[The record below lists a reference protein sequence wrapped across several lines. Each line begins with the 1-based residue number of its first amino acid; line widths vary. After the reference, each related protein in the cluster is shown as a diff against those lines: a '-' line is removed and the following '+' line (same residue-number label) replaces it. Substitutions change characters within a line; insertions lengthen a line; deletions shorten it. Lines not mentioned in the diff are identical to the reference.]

1 MAQKKWQKAPE
12 YLDDI
17 AKEEWKRLIKILLDE
32 KHDFTEKDTK
42 ALEGYCVSY
51 SKFRRANAVIA
62 EKGFTLISA
71 NKNGN
76 EYEQQRPEVTIAKNS
91 EDEMRMWI
99 KELGLSPA
107 SRARMNKNKNVV
119 NSSNSDTEMEDMIS

>member
-1 MAQKKWQKAPE
+1 MAVKKWQKAPE